1 MVIDTRPND
10 GKAEMSMT
18 EMVKDTIASNHA
30 LIKQLGEAL
39 VEAIRLIDASTEPP
53 LHNAQIFTAEA
64 AFNHWK
70 KGQS

>member
-1 MVIDTRPND
+1 
-10 GKAEMSMT
+10 MSRISDKLAAAKSRKVT
-18 EMVKDTIASNHA
+18 NTNTDHA